1 MKLDDAKEAWQSADD
16 ASETSLSDEALLSL
30 VKEEAEAFDEKI
42 RRRDR
47 REIIAAAVVFLFFSV
62 MLFDPSWMVR
72 AGAIVV
78 MAGSVWIVWTLRRT
92 RSRESPSSERPVAE
106 VIRTERAKVDRQI
119 RLLETVLWWYIGPP
133 ALGLSLVVAGDVGL
147 SWFTLVYGLGGVGFF
162 GYVYYLNQRTVRND
176 FRPRRRKLTRLLR
189 RLDDA

>member
-1 MKLDDAKEAWQSADD
+1 MKLDDAKEAWQNADD
-16 ASETSLSDEALLSL
+16 ASETSLSDEALLAL

-47 REIIAAAVVFLFFSV
+47 REFIAAAVVFSFFSV

-72 AGAIVV
+72 AGATVV
-78 MAGSVWIVWTLRRT
+78 MASSVWIAWTLRRT

-106 VIRTERAKVDRQI
+106 VIRSERAKVDRQI
-119 RLLETVLWWYIGPP
+119 RLLESILWWYIAPP

-147 SWFTLVYGLGGVGFF
+147 SWFALIYGLGGAGVF
-162 GYVYYLNQRTVRND
+162 GCVYHLNQRAVRED
-176 FRPRRRKLTRLLR
+176 LRPRRRKLTRRLR